1 MIGEP
6 QQVTRK
12 RGYNMLL
19 TLFSK
24 HTDLPTDEKIKLAIN
39 LERGIFNACVSQ
51 KDSKTIFWNNSFRDQ
66 YISHFLHIYH
76 NLNPNGHVG
85 NPNLLRRFL
94 DKEFSIDY
102 LCREM
107 SGEDMFPERYYE
119 YHQEQQEELDKIE
132 AHKAM
137 LNQVT
142 GLFRCGKCK
151 QNKTTYYQLQIRGAD
166 ESMSTFVTCV
176 ICGNKWRFN

>member
-6 QQVTRK
+6 QQINRK
-12 RGYNMLL
+12 QGCNMLL
-19 TLFSK
+19 DLFSK
-24 HTDLPTDEKIKLAIN
+24 NTNLSNDEITKLAIN

-51 KDSKTIFWNNSFRDQ
+51 KDSKTVFWNNSFRDQ

-76 NLNPNGHVG
+76 NLNPISHVG

-94 DKEFSIDY
+94 NKEFSIDQ
-102 LCREM
+102 LCQEM
-107 SGEDMFPERYYE
+107 TGEDMFPERYYE

-137 LNQVT
+137 LNKVS

-151 QNKTTYYQLQIRGAD
+151 QNKTTYYQLQTRSAD
-166 ESMSTFVTCV
+166 EPATTFVTCLN
-176 ICGNKWRFN
+176 CGNKWRFC